1 MGKPYIGLSFED
13 RKNKYGTYLRT
24 KDPGQLA
31 TNLNRLVGAFTLDEK
46 AKIWADSGQTTPFVP
61 VQQAAPKSRW
71 ANRFNGWSEPDGAG
85 RRYQVGG
92 QPATVAEVASGY
104 PASPSSPN
112 PAVPLGNLSAA
123 AAQPV
128 PKQPVNP
135 SAWGITPPNTGN
147 TVTGLIGGAVNRSSF
162 KNSDYGYTPEIGT
175 VNSQTDTVQGQL
187 AGLLSKSSPYIT
199 RARTSAA
206 QLMNARGG
214 LNSSMAAGAGEAA
227 AIDAGLPIANADAGI
242 FSAQR
247 MANQSATNLARES
260 GSVEANKD
268 YLLQKSGEINS
279 QLENLRAK
287 NISQLS
293 AQEAQQL
300 QTLTA
305 QKGVIDRQLQELVG
319 SQQAGLQTQRLD
331 TQTAWNTTQQEA
343 DRALQVLRGEQST
356 ELANIEAANRML
368 LQTSQSA
375 AQLSATNAAAVQ
387 AIMADPNTKPEQ
399 KQTAVNQQL
408 SLYRSGLSIIGGVG
422 NADLLGLLDF
432 TPPAPPG
439 TAPAPTPPATVDLRA
454 LGGRIL

>member
-1 MGKPYIGLSFED
+1 
-13 RKNKYGTYLRT
+13 
-24 KDPGQLA
+24 
-31 TNLNRLVGAFTLDEK
+31 
-46 AKIWADSGQTTPFVP
+46 
-61 VQQAAPKSRW
+61 
-71 ANRFNGWSEPDGAG
+71 
-85 RRYQVGG
+85 
-92 QPATVAEVASGY
+92 
-104 PASPSSPN
+104 
-112 PAVPLGNLSAA
+112 
-123 AAQPV
+123 
-128 PKQPVNP
+128 
-135 SAWGITPPNTGN
+135 
-147 TVTGLIGGAVNRSSF
+147 
-162 KNSDYGYTPEIGT
+162 
-175 VNSQTDTVQGQL
+175 
-187 AGLLSKSSPYIT
+187 
-199 RARTSAA
+199 
-206 QLMNARGG
+206 MNARGG

-356 ELANIEAANRML
+356 ELANIESANRML

-375 AQLSATNAAAVQ
+375 AQLSATNAAAIN

-399 KQTAVNQQL
+399 KQAAVNQQL

-432 TPPAPPG
+432 TPPAPAG
-439 TAPAPTPPATVDLRA
+439 TATAPAPTPTATVDLAA
-454 LGGRIL
+454 LARRIL

>member
-1 MGKPYIGLSFED
+1 MGLTLEQLQAYQKKLQTPDSFPDSLWSKIKETPAGPAWEY
-13 RKNKYGTYLRT
+13 REGSRWNEAGATEQPMVSP
-24 KDPGQLA
+24 PGWGQAVPPLA
-31 TNLNRLVGAFTLDEK
+31 T
-46 AKIWADSGQTTPFVP
+46 TPGGPSIPGV
-61 VQQAAPKSRW
+61 APQP
-71 ANRFNGWSEPDGAG
+71 NGG
-85 RRYQVGG
+85 
-92 QPATVAEVASGY
+92 
-104 PASPSSPN
+104 
-112 PAVPLGNLSAA
+112 
-123 AAQPV
+123 
-128 PKQPVNP
+128 
-135 SAWGITPPNTGN
+135 
-147 TVTGLIGGAVNRSSF
+147 VTGLLGSAINRTSF
-162 KNSDYGYTPEIGT
+162 NNSDYGYKPEIGA

-187 AGLLSKSSPYIT
+187 NGLLSKSSPYIT

-227 AIDAGLPIANADAGI
+227 AIDAGLPIATADAGI

-247 MANQSATNLARES
+247 IANQSATNLARES
-260 GSVEANKD
+260 ASVEANKS
-268 YLLQKSGEINS
+268 YLLEKSGEINS

-305 QKGVIDRQLQELVG
+305 QKGAIDQQLQQLVG

-343 DRALQVLRGEQST
+343 DRALQMLRGEQST

-375 AQLSATNAAAVQ
+375 GQLSATNAAAIN

-399 KQTAVNQQL
+399 KQAAVNQQL
-408 SLYRSGLSIIGGVG
+408 SLYRSGLSIIGGIG

-432 TPPAPPG
+432 TPPAPAG
-439 TAPAPTPPATVDLRA
+439 TATAPPPPPTVNLAAIDVYGPYS
-454 LGGRIL
+454 LGGRILG

>member
-1 MGKPYIGLSFED
+1 MAGLTREQLQAYQKKLQTPDSFPD
-13 RKNKYGTYLRT
+13 SDWSKMKATPAGPAWDYAPGTRYNPAPAELPVSP
-24 KDPGQLA
+24 PG
-31 TNLNRLVGAFTLDEK
+31 
-46 AKIWADSGQTTPFVP
+46 WGQ
-61 VQQAAPKSRW
+61 
-71 ANRFNGWSEPDGAG
+71 
-85 RRYQVGG
+85 
-92 QPATVAEVASGY
+92 
-104 PASPSSPN
+104 
-112 PAVPLGNLSAA
+112 AVPLPA
-123 AAQPV
+123 
-128 PKQPVNP
+128 NP
-135 SAWGITPPNTGN
+135 SAPNTGAPN
-147 TVTGLIGGAVNRSSF
+147 TGTPNTDGGVTGLLSGAINRASF
-162 KNSDYGYTPEIGT
+162 NNSDYGYAPELGI

-206 QLMNARGG
+206 QAMNARGG
-214 LNSSMAAGAGEAA
+214 LNTSIAAGAGEAA
-227 AIDAGLPIANADAGI
+227 AIDAGLPIATADAGI
-242 FSAQR
+242 FSNQR
-247 MANQSATNLARES
+247 LANQSATNLARES
-260 GSVEANKD
+260 GSVEANKA

-300 QTLTA
+300 QALTA
-305 QKGVIDRQLQELVG
+305 QKGAIDRQLQELVG
-319 SQQAGLQTQRLD
+319 SQQASLQTQRLD

-343 DRALQVLRGEQST
+343 DRALQMLRGEQST
-356 ELANIEAANRML
+356 ELANIEGANRML

-387 AIMADPNTKPEQ
+387 AIMADPNTRPDQ